1 VIDAGAALARLVGD
15 PEVFLRDRFGRAPA
29 YVPADGRD
37 GLTDLLTLDDV
48 DRLVASTGLRDPG
61 FRLVR
66 DGRTLPKAAVTRSV
80 RLGSKPIDDLVDV
93 RAVLR
98 EFAAG
103 ASIVLQGLH
112 RSFAPVAGL
121 CRSLEVALTHA
132 VQANAYL
139 TPPVAQGLHLHA
151 DPHDVFAIQT
161 YGVKRWVVH
170 PPGDEAPWDL
180 ELRPGDV
187 LYLPAGTRHAAQTQ
201 DAPSLHLTVGVRTT
215 TWREVLRRLV
225 DDALAGAGTDLDAPL
240 PAGWAE
246 DPRQLREQAVS
257 RLADVAERIAGA
269 DVDAGLDRAAGT
281 FWSRRH
287 PDLGGGL
294 RDLLELDRLD
304 DDTPL
309 RRRPGAAFAVHHG
322 AEVVR
327 VDLGGRTLELPSAAA
342 DAATWLRDAT
352 RFTPRDL
359 DAVADGPSRLVLCRR
374 FVREGVLA
382 IDRDREGA

>member
-1 VIDAGAALARLVGD
+1 VTDAGAALARLVGD
-15 PEVFLRDRFGRAPA
+15 PEGFLRDRFGRAPA
-29 YVPADGRD
+29 YVPAGDGD
-37 GLTDLLTLDDV
+37 ALTDLLTLDDV
-48 DRLVASTGLRDPG
+48 DRLIASTGLREPG

-66 DGRTLPKAAVTRSV
+66 DGRTLPKAAVTRAV
-80 RLGSKPIDDLVDV
+80 RLGSKPIDDLVDA
-93 RAVLR
+93 RAVHR

-112 RSFAPVAGL
+112 RSFAPVADL
-121 CRSLEVALTHA
+121 CRSLEVALTHP

-161 YGVKRWVVH
+161 HGAKRWVVH
-170 PPGDEAPWDL
+170 PPGDETPWDL
-180 ELRPGDV
+180 ELGPGDV

-215 TWREVLRRLV
+215 TWREVLRRIV
-225 DDALAGAGTDLDAPL
+225 DDALAASGTDLDAPL
-240 PAGWAE
+240 PAGWAD
-246 DPRQLREQAVS
+246 DPRHLRDEAAS
-257 RLADVAERIAGA
+257 RLADVAERIAAG
-269 DVDAGLDRAAGT
+269 DVASGLDRAAGT

-287 PDLGGGL
+287 PDLTGGL

-309 RRRPGAAFAVHHG
+309 RRRPGTTFQVHRG

-327 VDLGGRTLELPSAAA
+327 VDLGDRSLELPVAAA
-342 DAATWLRDAT
+342 EAVDWLQAAT
-352 RFTPRDL
+352 RFAPRDL
-359 DAVADGPSRLVLCRR
+359 EPLADAPSRLVLCRR
-374 FVREGVLA
+374 LVREGLVA
-382 IDRDREGA
+382 IDRDRDGA